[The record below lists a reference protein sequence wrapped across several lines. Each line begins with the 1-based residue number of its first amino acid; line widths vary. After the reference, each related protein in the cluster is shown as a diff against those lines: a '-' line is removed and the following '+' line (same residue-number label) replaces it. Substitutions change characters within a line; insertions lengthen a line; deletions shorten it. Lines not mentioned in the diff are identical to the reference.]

1 MMHTER
7 ARERERERQR
17 KQIVSGVRAKADR
30 SSAWQEGEEEEGFYH
45 IGSVLD
51 GIFCVGDCT
60 PKDEAI
66 PVTRLM
72 CGVDKEIATY

>member
-1 MMHTER
+1 M
-7 ARERERERQR
+7 
-17 KQIVSGVRAKADR
+17 AKKEKKD
-30 SSAWQEGEEEEGFYH
+30 FIY

-51 GIFCVGDCT
+51 GVLCVGDCT

-72 CGVDKEIATY
+72 CGVDKEIGTY

>member
-1 MMHTER
+1 MCPALE
-7 ARERERERQR
+7 Q
-17 KQIVSGVRAKADR
+17 KQIDR
-30 SSAWQEGEEEEGFYH
+30 VHGQEGEEGFYY

-51 GIFCVGDCT
+51 GVLCVGDCT

-72 CGVDKEIATY
+72 CGVDKEIGTY